1 MDRRTFLG
9 GLTGGLLASPLATE
23 AQQAGRPARVGFLTP
38 SSRASFELGERVV
51 YREAFSGRLR
61 ELGWTEGQNLVIESR
76 YADGAYDRLQG
87 LAVEL
92 VRLPV
97 DVIFTNS
104 APAALAA
111 KRATTTIPIVF
122 ETLGEPISAGLVS
135 SLARPERNLTGIS
148 GLGPELSGKRL
159 ELLGELVPRLRRVV
173 LLVNPRNVMTS
184 PTVRET
190 AKSAGILRL
199 RIDVIEVRRPDQ
211 LESAID
217 TAAGSDGATAMII
230 VPDPMLLSHA
240 RRIQALLIKH
250 RLPAV
255 HAETGW
261 LEAGGLMLFGSSLL
275 DHFRQAATLVDKIL
289 RGARV
294 TDLPVEQSTKFEL
307 VINLKTAKALGL
319 TIPAELLQRADRVI
333 E

>member
-9 GLTGGLLASPLATE
+9 TLTGGLFAAPLAAE
-23 AQQAGRPARVGFLTP
+23 GQPPGRPARVGFLTAGP
-38 SSRASFELGERVV
+38 RSSFESGERRV

-61 ELGWTEGQNLVIESR
+61 ELGWTEGQNLVIEGR

-97 DVIFTNS
+97 DVIFANS

-135 SLARPERNLTGIS
+135 SLARPEQNLTGIS
-148 GLGPELSGKRL
+148 GLGTELSGKRL
-159 ELLGELVPRLRRVV
+159 ELLGELVPGLRRVV

-190 AKSAGILRL
+190 EKAAAIRRL
-199 RIDVIEVRRPDQ
+199 RIDVVEVRSPDQ

-217 TAAGSDGATAMII
+217 RAGSDGATAVII

-261 LEAGGLMLFGSSLL
+261 LQAGGLMLFGSNLL

-319 TIPAELLQRADRVI
+319 TIPQSLLQRADQVI

>member
-1 MDRRTFLG
+1 MIRLRLSKAIAV
-9 GLTGGLLASPLATE
+9 LLIATALAAE
-23 AQQAGRPARVGFLTP
+23 AQSVARPARVGFLTP
-38 SSRASFELGERVV
+38 SPRSSFDSGERRA

-76 YADGAYDRLQG
+76 YAEGAYDRLQA

-92 VRLPV
+92 VNLQV
-97 DVIFTNS
+97 DVIFANS

-111 KRATTTIPIVF
+111 KRATTSIPIVF
-122 ETLGEPISAGLVS
+122 ETLGEPITAGLVS

-159 ELLGELVPRLRRVV
+159 ELLSELVPGLKRVA
-173 LLVNPRNVMTS
+173 LLVNAANVMS
-184 PTVRET
+184 APTVRET
-190 AKSAGILRL
+190 EKAAAILRL
-199 RIDVIEVRRPDQ
+199 RIDVVEVRSPDQ
-211 LESAID
+211 LEGAIGRV
-217 TAAGSDGATAMII
+217 GSDRATAMII
-230 VPDPMLLSHA
+230 VPDPMLLNNA
-240 RRIQALLIKH
+240 RHIQALLLKH

-261 LEAGGLMLFGSSLL
+261 IQAGGLMLFGSSLV
-275 DHFRQAATLVDKIL
+275 DHHRQAATLVDKIL

-307 VINLKTAKALGL
+307 IINLKTAKALGL
-319 TIPAELLQRADRVI
+319 TIPPLLLVRADRVI
-333 E
+333 D

>member
-1 MDRRTFLG
+1 MRLRLSSAIAA
-9 GLTGGLLASPLATE
+9 LLLVAATLAVE
-23 AQQAGRPARVGFLTP
+23 AQPAGRPARVGFLTA
-38 SSRASFELGERVV
+38 SSKASYESGERRA

-61 ELGWTEGQNLVIESR
+61 ELGWTEGHNLDIESR
-76 YADGAYDRLQG
+76 YADGVYHRLQP

-92 VRLPV
+92 VNLPV
-97 DVIFTNS
+97 DVIFANS

-111 KRATTTIPIVF
+111 KRATTSIPIVF

-135 SLARPERNLTGIS
+135 SLARPEANLTGIS

-159 ELLGELVPRLRRVV
+159 ELLRELVPGLRRVV
-173 LLVNPRNVMTS
+173 LLVNPANVMTV
-184 PTVRET
+184 PTVHET
-190 AKSAGILRL
+190 EKAAAILRL
-199 RIDVIEVRRPDQ
+199 RIDVVEVRRPEQIETGIGGIGGD
-211 LESAID
+211 A
-217 TAAGSDGATAMII
+217 ATAVII

-240 RRIQALLIKH
+240 RRIQAVLLKH

-261 LEAGGLMLFGSSLL
+261 LQAGGLMLFGSSLL

-294 TDLPVEQSTKFEL
+294 TDLPVEQSTRFEL
-307 VINLKTAKALGL
+307 IINLKTAKALGL
-319 TIPAELLQRADRVI
+319 TVSPSLLVRADRVL

>member
-1 MDRRTFLG
+1 MRLRPSKAVVV
-9 GLTGGLLASPLATE
+9 LLVAAAVAAE
-23 AQQAGRPARVGFLTP
+23 AQPAGRPARVGFLTP
-38 SSRASFELGERVV
+38 SARSSFEAGDRRV

-61 ELGWTEGQNLVIESR
+61 ELGWTEGQNLIIERR
-76 YADGAYDRLQG
+76 YADGAYDRLQA
-87 LAVEL
+87 LASEL
-92 VRLPV
+92 VSLPV
-97 DVIFTNS
+97 DVIFAAS

-111 KRATTTIPIVF
+111 KRATTSIPIVF

-135 SLARPERNLTGIS
+135 SLARPDGNLTGIS

-159 ELLGELVPRLRRVV
+159 ELLRELVPELRRVA
-173 LLVNPRNVMTS
+173 LLVNRRNVMTA

-190 AKSAGILRL
+190 EKAAAILRL
-199 RIDVIEVRRPDQ
+199 RVDVVDFRSPDQ
-211 LESAID
+211 LERAI
-217 TAAGSDGATAMII
+217 GGIGGDGATAVII
-230 VPDPMLLSHA
+230 APDPILMSHA
-240 RRIQALLIKH
+240 GRIQALLLKH

-261 LEAGGLMLFGSSLL
+261 LQAGALMLFGSSLL
-275 DHFRQAATLVDKIL
+275 DHYRQAATLVDKIL

-294 TDLPVEQSTKFEL
+294 SDLPIEQSTKFEL

-319 TIPAELLQRADRVI
+319 AISPSLLLRADRVI

>member
-1 MDRRTFLG
+1 MRFTAVALVAILVG
-9 GLTGGLLASPLATE
+9 ILTAPLAVQ
-23 AQQAGRPARVGFLTP
+23 AQPAGRPARVGFLTP
-38 SSRASFELGERVV
+38 SAKLSFESGARLIN
-51 YREAFSGRLR
+51 REAFSGRLR
-61 ELGWTEGQNLVIESR
+61 ELGWIEGQNLVIESR
-76 YADGAYDRLQG
+76 YADGAYDRLQA
-87 LAVEL
+87 LAAEL
-92 VRLPV
+92 VSLPV
-97 DVIFTNS
+97 DVIFANS

-111 KRATTTIPIVF
+111 KRATTSIPIVF

-159 ELLGELVPRLRRVV
+159 ELLRELLPGLRRVG
-173 LLVNPRNVMTS
+173 LLVNPRNVMTE

-190 AKSAGILRL
+190 EKAAAILRL
-199 RIDVIEVRRPDQ
+199 RVNVVEVRSPGQ
-211 LESAID
+211 LESSI
-217 TAAGSDGATAMII
+217 GGVGGDGTTAMII

-240 RRIQALLIKH
+240 RRIQALLLKH
-250 RLPAV
+250 RLAAM
-255 HAETGW
+255 HTETGW
-261 LEAGGLMLFGSSLL
+261 LQAGALMLFGPSLP

-307 VINLKTAKALGL
+307 IINLKTAKALGL
-319 TIPAELLQRADRVI
+319 TIPPSLLLRADQVI

>member
-1 MDRRTFLG
+1 MDRRAFIGT
-9 GLTGGLLASPLATE
+9 LAGAILAAPLAAETQT
-23 AQQAGRPARVGFLTP
+23 ARMPARVGFLTP
-38 SSRASFELGERVV
+38 SSRLAFDSGERRA

-76 YADGAYDRLQG
+76 YAEGAYDRLQA

-92 VRLPV
+92 VSLPV
-97 DVIFTNS
+97 DVIFANS

-111 KRATTTIPIVF
+111 KRATTSIPIVF

-159 ELLGELVPRLRRVV
+159 ELLRELLPGLRRVA
-173 LLVNPRNVMTS
+173 LLVNPKNVMTV

-190 AKSAGILRL
+190 EKAGAIVRL
-199 RIDVIEVRRPDQ
+199 RIEVVEVRSPDQ
-211 LESAID
+211 LEGAI
-217 TAAGSDGATAMII
+217 GRVGRDGATAMII
-230 VPDPMLLSHA
+230 VPDPILLSNA
-240 RRIQALLIKH
+240 RRIQALLLKH

-261 LEAGGLMLFGSSLL
+261 LQAGGLMLFGSSLL
-275 DHFRQAATLVDKIL
+275 DHYRQAATLVDKIL

-294 TDLPVEQSTKFEL
+294 TDLPIEQSTRFEL

-319 TIPAELLQRADRVI
+319 TVPPSLLQRADQVI

>member
-1 MDRRTFLG
+1 MRLRLSNAIVV
-9 GLTGGLLASPLATE
+9 LLVAAALAAE
-23 AQQAGRPARVGFLTP
+23 AQPAGSPARVGFLTP
-38 SSRASFELGERVV
+38 SSKSSFDSGQRRA
-51 YREAFSGRLR
+51 YREAFRGRLH

-76 YADGAYDRLQG
+76 YAEDDYDRLQP
-87 LAVEL
+87 LAAEL
-92 VRLPV
+92 VNFPV
-97 DVIFTNS
+97 DVIFANS

-111 KRATTTIPIVF
+111 KRATTSVPIVF

-135 SLARPERNLTGIS
+135 SLARPGGNLTGIS

-159 ELLGELVPRLRRVV
+159 ELLKELVPGLRRVV
-173 LLVNPRNVMTS
+173 LLVNPGNVMTV

-190 AKSAGILRL
+190 GKAAALLRL
-199 RIDVIEVRRPDQ
+199 RIDVVEVRNPAQ
-211 LESAID
+211 LENAI
-217 TAAGSDGATAMII
+217 GGVGGDGATAMII

-240 RRIQALLIKH
+240 RRIQTLLFKH

-261 LEAGGLMLFGSSLL
+261 LQVGALMLFGSSLR
-275 DHFRQAATLVDKIL
+275 DHYRQAATLVDKIL

-307 VINLKTAKALGL
+307 IVNLKTAKTLGL
-319 TIPAELLQRADRVI
+319 TIPPSVLVRADRVI